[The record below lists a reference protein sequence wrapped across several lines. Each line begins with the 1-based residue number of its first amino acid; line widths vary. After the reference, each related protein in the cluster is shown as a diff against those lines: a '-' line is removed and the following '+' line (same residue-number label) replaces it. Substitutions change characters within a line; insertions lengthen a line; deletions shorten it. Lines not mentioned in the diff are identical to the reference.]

1 MPASRHTALD
11 RDVTLLH
18 DIALR
23 VLRERLP
30 AETLELVR
38 TLTSGKEVVSADR
51 LAALDFT
58 TLRQLVQALS
68 LLFQLLNIA
77 EENRAM
83 QARRAARRKAGAVA
97 VVGSLTH
104 GAAAD
109 GPAFVRAV
117 TSGLIVQPVFTA
129 HPTEIRRHTAMA
141 AHRRIYLLMLELE
154 HRLWTDAERRER
166 LERLAAEIELLWHT
180 GEVRLE
186 RPSVE
191 EEVRGGLFFLET
203 ILFDAI
209 PELYVRLRTA
219 LWAADPEA
227 PRPPPLL
234 SFGSWMGGDRDGN
247 PSVTAEITRWSLA
260 EQRAAVLELY
270 QERAMNLVR
279 RLSVSVHRA
288 PFPRR
293 LHDALASDAERWP
306 ERVRAIQH
314 RNPHEPFRQKAAVIA
329 WRLEETATEG
339 ADGYDT
345 AEELLDELILLQETL
360 VEAGCGRVA
369 GAAVEDLRRQV
380 EVFGFHLAQLDVRQ
394 DSSVHAALL
403 DTLLRRARICEDYHA
418 LDEDQRCALLAG
430 ELDNPRPLCP
440 PDPELEGEQ
449 AECYATFQAIA
460 WIQRNFGLH
469 AVETYVVSHTQAA
482 SDILAVLLLAKEAGL
497 VDLGEDGYSHL
508 DPAPLFESLDDLHHA
523 AEILDRLLALPT
535 YRRHI
540 ELRAGHQEVMLGY
553 SDSAKD
559 AGVVAASWAL
569 YAAQRALARVGAMH
583 GVRLTFFHGRG
594 GTTGRGGGPTY
605 RALLAQPAGCV
616 GDGVKITEQGEAISS
631 KYANLGTALYHMERM
646 LTGALMATVTA
657 PGAADEDPAFDEA
670 MEAIASHAAQ
680 AYRSLIEHPSFTAFF
695 LQATPVQELA
705 LTRAGSRPASR
716 PSAEAAEAA
725 GVKALRAIPWAF
737 AWAQSRM
744 LVDAWYPWGGAIDAF
759 RAVDPET
766 HDVLLRRMYR
776 EWPFFTNLVD
786 KLQLALAK
794 TDLQTARNYVA
805 LAEDPAAAAELFA
818 EIESEYAR
826 SVEAVCWLT
835 GNQELLLAEPTLAR
849 SLRRRAPLLAP
860 VHAVQAA
867 VLGRLRRNELD
878 SLERRAAEETLVH
891 TFNCIAAAL
900 RNTG

>member
-329 WRLEETATEG
+329 WRLQETATEG

-878 SLERRAAEETLVH
+878 PLERRAAEETLVH

>member
-1 MPASRHTALD
+1 MTSRHTALE

-30 AETLELVR
+30 AETLELVL
-38 TLTSGKEVVSADR
+38 TLTSGKEVVSAAR

-83 QARRAARRKAGAVA
+83 QARRAAQRRAGAVA

-104 GAAAD
+104 GAAAH
-109 GPAFVRAV
+109 GPGFVRAV
-117 TSGLIVQPVFTA
+117 GSGLRVQPVFTA

-141 AHRRIYLLMLELE
+141 AHRRIYLLMVELE
-154 HRLWTDAERRER
+154 HRLWTAAERRER
-166 LERLAAEIELLWHT
+166 LDRLAAEIELLWHT

-191 EEVRGGLFFLET
+191 EEVRGGLFFLRT

-209 PELYVRLRTA
+209 PELYRRLRTA
-219 LWAADPEA
+219 LREADQAA

-247 PSVTAEITRWSLA
+247 PAVTADITRWSLGI
-260 EQRAAVLELY
+260 QRAAVLDLY
-270 QERAMNLVR
+270 HERALSLVQ

-288 PFPRR
+288 PFPHR
-293 LHDALASDAERWP
+293 LHAALVSDAERWP
-306 ERVRAIQH
+306 ERFRAIQH
-314 RNPHEPFRQKAAVIA
+314 RNPHEPFRQKAAAIA
-329 WRLEETATEG
+329 WRLEETA
-339 ADGYDT
+339 ADGVAGYAS
-345 AEELLDELILLQETL
+345 AEELLEELTLLQETL

-369 GAAVEDLRRQV
+369 GSVVEDLRRQV
-380 EVFGFHLAQLDVRQ
+380 EVFGFHLAQLDIRQ

-403 DTLLRRARICEDYHA
+403 DTLLRRARICDDYQG
-418 LDEDQRCALLAG
+418 LDEDARCALLVR

-440 PDPELEGEQ
+440 PAPELAGEQ

-460 WIQRNFGLH
+460 WIQRNFGVH
-469 AVETYVVSHTQAA
+469 AVETYVVSHTRAA

-497 VDLGEDGYSHL
+497 VDLGEHGYSHL
-508 DPAPLFESLDDLHHA
+508 DPAPLFESLDDLHRA
-523 AEILDRLLALPT
+523 AEILDRLLGLPT
-535 YRRHI
+535 YHRHI

-559 AGVVAASWAL
+559 ASVVAASWAL
-569 YAAQRALARVGAMH
+569 YEAQRALARVGAEH

-594 GTTGRGGGPTY
+594 GTPGRGGGPTY

-616 GDGVKITEQGEAISS
+616 GDGVKITEQGEVISS

-646 LTGALMATVTA
+646 LTGALIASVTA
-657 PGAADEDPAFDEA
+657 PGTADEAPAFDEA
-670 MEAIASHAAQ
+670 MEAIARHAAQ
-680 AYRSLIEHPSFTAFF
+680 AYRALIERPAFATFF
-695 LQATPVQELA
+695 LQATPVQELS

-716 PSAEAAEAA
+716 PSMAAAEAA
-725 GVKALRAIPWAF
+725 GVKGLRAIPWAF

-759 RAVDPET
+759 RVVDPHAHGE
-766 HDVLLRRMYR
+766 LLQCMYR

-805 LAEDPAAAAELFA
+805 LAADPGLAGELFA
-818 EIESEYAR
+818 EIEAEYAR

-835 GNQELLLAEPTLAR
+835 GNDELLAAEPTLAR

-867 VLGRLRRNELD
+867 LLGRLRRNDLNPLD
-878 SLERRAAEETLVH
+878 RRAAEETLVH

>member
-1 MPASRHTALD
+1 MTSRHTALE

-30 AETLELVR
+30 AETLELVL
-38 TLTSGKEVVSADR
+38 TLTSGKEVVSAAR

-83 QARRAARRKAGAVA
+83 QARRAAQRRAGAVA

-104 GAAAD
+104 GAAAH
-109 GPAFVRAV
+109 GPGFVRAV
-117 TSGLIVQPVFTA
+117 GSGLRVQPVFTA

-141 AHRRIYLLMLELE
+141 AHRRIYLLMVELE

-166 LERLAAEIELLWHT
+166 LDRLAAEIELLWHT

-191 EEVRGGLFFLET
+191 EEVRGGLFFLRT

-209 PELYVRLRTA
+209 PELYRRLRTA
-219 LWAADPEA
+219 LREADQAA

-247 PSVTAEITRWSLA
+247 PAVTADITRWSLGI
-260 EQRAAVLELY
+260 QRAAVLDLY
-270 QERAMNLVR
+270 HERALSLVQ

-288 PFPRR
+288 PFPHR
-293 LHDALASDAERWP
+293 LHAALVSDAERWP
-306 ERVRAIQH
+306 ERFRAIQH

-329 WRLEETATEG
+329 WRLEETA
-339 ADGYDT
+339 ADGVAGYAS
-345 AEELLDELILLQETL
+345 AEELLEELTLLQETL

-369 GAAVEDLRRQV
+369 GSVVEDLRRQV
-380 EVFGFHLAQLDVRQ
+380 EVFGFHLAQLDIRQ

-403 DTLLRRARICEDYHA
+403 DTLLRRARICDDYQG
-418 LDEDQRCALLAG
+418 LDEDARCALLVR

-440 PDPELEGEQ
+440 PAPELEDEQ

-460 WIQRNFGLH
+460 WIQRNFGVH
-469 AVETYVVSHTQAA
+469 AVETYVVSHTRAA

-497 VDLGEDGYSHL
+497 VDLGEHGYSHL
-508 DPAPLFESLDDLHHA
+508 DPAPLFESLDDLHRA
-523 AEILDRLLALPT
+523 AEILDRLLGLPT
-535 YRRHI
+535 YHRHI

-559 AGVVAASWAL
+559 ASVVAASWAL
-569 YAAQRALARVGAMH
+569 YEAQRALARVGAEH

-594 GTTGRGGGPTY
+594 GTPGRGGGPTY

-616 GDGVKITEQGEAISS
+616 GDGVKITEQGEVISS

-646 LTGALMATVTA
+646 LTGALIASVTA
-657 PGAADEDPAFDEA
+657 PGTADEAPAFDEA
-670 MEAIASHAAQ
+670 MEAIARHAAQ
-680 AYRSLIEHPSFTAFF
+680 AYRALIERPAFATFF
-695 LQATPVQELA
+695 LQATPVQELS

-716 PSAEAAEAA
+716 PSMAAAEAA
-725 GVKALRAIPWAF
+725 GVKGLRAIPWAF

-759 RAVDPET
+759 RVVDPHAHGE
-766 HDVLLRRMYR
+766 LLQCMYR

-805 LAEDPAAAAELFA
+805 LAADPGLAGELFA
-818 EIESEYAR
+818 EIEAEYAR

-835 GNQELLLAEPTLAR
+835 GNDELLAAEPTLAR

-867 VLGRLRRNELD
+867 LLGRLRRNDLNPLD
-878 SLERRAAEETLVH
+878 RRAAEETLVH

>member
-1 MPASRHTALD
+1 VPSRANQLE
-11 RDVTLLH
+11 RDISLLH
-18 DIALR
+18 DLALR

-30 AETLELVR
+30 AKTLDLVL
-38 TLTSGKEVVSADR
+38 TLTSGKEVVSAAR

-83 QARRAARRKAGAVA
+83 QARRAAQRRAGGVA

-104 GAAAD
+104 GAAAH
-109 GPAFVRAV
+109 GPGFVRAV
-117 TSGLIVQPVFTA
+117 ESGLRVQPVFTA

-141 AHRRIYLLMLELE
+141 AHRRIYLLMFELE
-154 HRLWTDAERRER
+154 NRLWTDIERRER
-166 LERLAAEIELLWHT
+166 LDRLAVEIELLWHT

-191 EEVRGGLFFLET
+191 EEVRGGLFFLRT

-209 PELYVRLRTA
+209 PELYIRLRTA
-219 LWAADPEA
+219 LWEADPEA

-247 PSVTAEITRWSLA
+247 PAVTAEITRWSLA

-270 QERAMNLVR
+270 RERALNLVR

-288 PFPRR
+288 PFPPR
-293 LHDALASDAERWP
+293 LHAALEGDAERWP
-306 ERVRAIQH
+306 ERIRAIQH

-329 WRLEETATEG
+329 WRLEETAADG
-339 ADGYDT
+339 AGGYDT
-345 AEELLDELILLQETL
+345 AEELLDELTLLQETL
-360 VEAGCGRVA
+360 VAAGCGRVA

-380 EVFGFHLAQLDVRQ
+380 EVFGFHLAQLDIRQ

-403 DTLLRRARICEDYHA
+403 DTLLRRARICDDYQG
-418 LDEDQRCALLAG
+418 LDEEERCALLVR

-460 WIQRNFGLH
+460 WIQANFGVH
-469 AVETYVVSHTQAA
+469 AVETYVVSHTRAT

-497 VDLGEDGYSHL
+497 VDLGEHGYSHL

-523 AEILDRLLALPT
+523 AEILDRLLALPI

-540 ELRAGHQEVMLGY
+540 ALRAGHQEVMLGY

-559 AGVVAASWAL
+559 ASVVAASWAL
-569 YAAQRALARVGAMH
+569 YEAQRALARVGAEH

-616 GDGVKITEQGEAISS
+616 GDGVKITEQGEVISS

-646 LTGALMATVTA
+646 LTGALIASVTA
-657 PGAADEDPAFDEA
+657 PGTADEDPAFDDA
-670 MEAIASHAAQ
+670 METIATHAAET
-680 AYRSLIEHPSFTAFF
+680 YRALIERPSFTTFF
-695 LQATPVQELA
+695 LQATPVQELY

-716 PSAEAAEAA
+716 PSTEEA
-725 GVKALRAIPWAF
+725 GVKGLRAIPWAF

-744 LVDAWYPWGGAIDAF
+744 LVDAWYPWGSAIDAF
-759 RAVDPET
+759 RDAEPKH
-766 HDVLLRRMYR
+766 HDALLRRMYR

-794 TDLQTARNYVA
+794 TDLPTARNYVA
-805 LAEDPAAAAELFA
+805 LAADTATAAEVFA
-818 EIESEYAR
+818 EIEAEYAR

-835 GNQELLLAEPTLAR
+835 GHDELLSAEPTLAR
-849 SLRRRAPLLAP
+849 SLRRRTPLLTP

-867 VLGRLRRNELD
+867 LLGRLRRRDLSD
-878 SLERRAAEETLVH
+878 AERHVTEETLVH

>member
-1 MPASRHTALD
+1 MTSRHTALE

-30 AETLELVR
+30 AETLELVL
-38 TLTSGKEVVSADR
+38 TLTSGKEVVSAAR

-83 QARRAARRKAGAVA
+83 QARRAAQRRAGAVA

-104 GAAAD
+104 GAAAH
-109 GPAFVRAV
+109 GPGFVRAV
-117 TSGLIVQPVFTA
+117 GSGLRVQPVFTA

-141 AHRRIYLLMLELE
+141 AHRRIYLLMVELE

-166 LERLAAEIELLWHT
+166 LDRLAAEIELLWHT

-191 EEVRGGLFFLET
+191 EEVRGGLFFLRT

-209 PELYVRLRTA
+209 PELYRRLRTA
-219 LWAADPEA
+219 LREADQAA

-247 PSVTAEITRWSLA
+247 PAVTADITRWSLGI
-260 EQRAAVLELY
+260 QRAAVLDLY
-270 QERAMNLVR
+270 HERALSLVQ

-288 PFPRR
+288 PFPHR
-293 LHDALASDAERWP
+293 LHAALVSDAERWP
-306 ERVRAIQH
+306 ERFRAIQH

-329 WRLEETATEG
+329 WRLEETA
-339 ADGYDT
+339 ADGVAGYAS
-345 AEELLDELILLQETL
+345 AEELLEELTLLQETL

-369 GAAVEDLRRQV
+369 GSVVEDLRRQV
-380 EVFGFHLAQLDVRQ
+380 EVFGFHLAQLDIRQ

-403 DTLLRRARICEDYHA
+403 DTLLRRARICDDYQG
-418 LDEDQRCALLAG
+418 LDEDARCALLVR

-440 PDPELEGEQ
+440 PAPELAGEQ

-460 WIQRNFGLH
+460 WIQRNFGVH
-469 AVETYVVSHTQAA
+469 AVETYVVSHTRAA

-497 VDLGEDGYSHL
+497 VDLGEHGYSHL
-508 DPAPLFESLDDLHHA
+508 DPAPLFESLDDLHRA
-523 AEILDRLLALPT
+523 AEILDRLLGLPT
-535 YRRHI
+535 YHRHI

-559 AGVVAASWAL
+559 ASVVAASWAL
-569 YAAQRALARVGAMH
+569 YEAQRALARVGAEH

-594 GTTGRGGGPTY
+594 GTPGRGGGPTY

-616 GDGVKITEQGEAISS
+616 GDGVKITEQGEVISS

-646 LTGALMATVTA
+646 LTGALIASVTA
-657 PGAADEDPAFDEA
+657 PGTADEAPAFDEA
-670 MEAIASHAAQ
+670 MEAIARHAAQ
-680 AYRSLIEHPSFTAFF
+680 AYRALIERPAFATFF
-695 LQATPVQELA
+695 LQATPVQELS

-716 PSAEAAEAA
+716 PSMAAAEAA
-725 GVKALRAIPWAF
+725 GVKGLRAIPWAF

-759 RAVDPET
+759 RVVDPHAHGE
-766 HDVLLRRMYR
+766 LLQCMYR

-805 LAEDPAAAAELFA
+805 LAADPGLAGELFA
-818 EIESEYAR
+818 EIEAEYAR

-835 GNQELLLAEPTLAR
+835 GNDELLAAEPTLAR

-867 VLGRLRRNELD
+867 LLGRLRRNDLNPLD
-878 SLERRAAEETLVH
+878 RRAAEETLVH